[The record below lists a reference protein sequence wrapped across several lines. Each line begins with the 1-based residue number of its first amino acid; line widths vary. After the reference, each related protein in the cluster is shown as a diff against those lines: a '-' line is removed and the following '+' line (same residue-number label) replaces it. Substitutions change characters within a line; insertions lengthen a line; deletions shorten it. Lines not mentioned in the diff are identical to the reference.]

1 MYNNESQLSD
11 SSIIN
16 LSNIKKYIFIFIF
29 IFIFMFSSSKERME
43 TNYQRYSKENLVK
56 LLIKRDAEVDKTVD
70 LLRRNDVSL
79 SSLFEDVE
87 EYVIDV
93 FDNVLEGKIESMMRC
108 LDDMH
113 L

>member
-1 MYNNESQLSD
+1 
-11 SSIIN
+11 
-16 LSNIKKYIFIFIF
+16 
-29 IFIFMFSSSKERME
+29 ME
-43 TNYQRYSKENLVK
+43 TNYQKYSKKDLVK

-93 FDNVLEGKIESMMRC
+93 FDNVLEGKIEGMRRC
-108 LDDMH
+108 LDDMRLLVH
-113 L
+113 SGYVGEEREVMNAAGDEYNF